1 VFGDVKRVQGH
12 PAPFPIK
19 LPGRLIRLYTFTS
32 NSVILDPFLG
42 TGTTAVAAKRMG
54 RRWLGIDT
62 SQMFLDAAAQRI
74 EAATEPLTDDELRIG
89 THWRPRDAHA
99 PSTGTAKTKAELERK
114 HKMARYGRGT
124 AVSSPKRRSGGR

>member
-1 VFGDVKRVQGH
+1 
-12 PAPFPIK
+12 
-19 LPGRLIRLYTFTS
+19 TFTS

-99 PSTGTAKTKAELERK
+99 PSTEPAKTRVELGRR
-114 HKMARYGRGT
+114 HKMARCGGGT